1 MATEWISPTWRMPE
15 ESNQSKFENYSLD
28 FDGSNEINFD
38 NNIFSGLTNFSFA
51 GFYNIATIAS
61 DGALFGSYSTG
72 TNQILFYYDAPLGWR
87 LLFDNGSLR
96 VINTGFTTTINEWHF
111 IAGSFNNTT
120 GELIVYYNNDTFTTT
135 VTTGTITSSTF
146 DWSIGADGG
155 STTKNF
161 EGKLTQLSFYDYAL
175 SPTQIGYLRNL
186 NNPMAI
192 SGKAPIAYYPLGGS
206 STGSASTLTIPNE
219 SVPSATV
226 FSYDDDKIDIPQISL
241 TNNNTISI
249 WAKRDDVSGAD
260 DRMMLLGSVDQYGYG
275 CYFLENSTIYLKGS
289 TGGAVAFSNTAIQ
302 TALTRHDWVHWVFV
316 KDSSSGTLAIYVDGD
331 LAQSQSS
338 AGGMDT
344 LNTIGNRG
352 DGGNINQYCWHG
364 EISNTQAW
372 DTNLSASEITTLY
385 NNGVPYTGT
394 QPQAANLKGWWK
406 MNVDTSTWN
415 GSDWIIGDSATSY
428 TTAFNFDNIL
438 TTPAPS
444 FDSSFNP
451 DGYTKLT
458 FSIWAY
464 AENYYNRSTFFATF
478 EDTVNKYSDSNF
490 KITPSRNRFNI
501 SINGDAICA
510 LNIGSGFQSITPND
524 VWNCITLVYD
534 GTFTDADTATQN
546 AGRLKF
552 YTNGVYKAFDTF
564 TNNVPSSIV
573 SDSLGSRIGAANPTL
588 SNGSSRSPFFGKLSN
603 LQIWDTNLSASDA
616 LALYNNGSPISGT
629 QPEAAN
635 LKAWWKM
642 DTDTSNWN
650 GSTWS
655 VTDSSGEGNTA
666 TSLGMSESNLINS
679 SVSALNGISSGM
691 TTANLVNSDLTRS
704 IPYSSYSM
712 VFDGIDDFISI
723 YDGAAGSGPSSLKF
737 TSTDSF
743 SISCWINMVSSSGQE
758 NIISFRGTPLIWLY
772 RSGTT
777 IGFRL
782 RGDSSGTESVIT
794 TTTTNGAWHNIVA
807 IRDYNSGSP
816 QLKLYIDN
824 VAVTP
829 VTDSTSGNF
838 DSYDKFSICNDNYSG
853 GRYWFDGNTSNVA
866 IFNSALTEDQILTIY
881 NGSVP
886 NDISSLS
893 PVAWWSLAGD
903 SYYNGNDWICPDL
916 GSGGNNGTSDGMGGT
931 ELVGNGPG
939 STANGIATSM
949 NIPENLQGN
958 APNSSKN
965 AFSVNMNPADRVED
979 VPA

>member
-1 MATEWISPTWRMPE
+1 MATQWISPTWRMPE

-415 GSDWIIGDSATSY
+415 GSDWIIGDNSVDYKTSLNFNGDSYIAISPNTFDATNGLTMSCWVRYDASAITGLNWLCSNGNTGGVNSQFNTRLEAGGSWFNYFVGSSTY
-428 TTAFNFDNIL
+428 TGINGL
-438 TTPAPS
+438 G
-444 FDSSFNP
+444 
-451 DGYTKLT
+451 DGQWHH
-458 FSIWAY
+458 IAQ
-464 AENYYNRSTFFATF
+464 
-478 EDTVNKYSDSNF
+478 TVNYS
-490 KITPSRNRFNI
+490 T
-501 SINGDAICA
+501 GD
-510 LNIGSGFQSITPND
+510 
-524 VWNCITLVYD
+524 VMYYKD
-534 GTFTDADTATQN
+534 G
-546 AGRLKF
+546 
-552 YTNGVYKAFDTF
+552 
-564 TNNVPSSIV
+564 VPSSTV
-573 SDSLGSRIGAANPTL
+573 STW
-588 SNGSSRSPFFGKLSN
+588 GSSYATAILATISTSFYPFGGNISNFAIFSSALSTSN
-603 LQIWDTNLSASDA
+603 IVT
-616 LALYNNGSPISGT
+616 LYNNGYPEVTPSFSPTS
-629 QPEAAN
+629 
-635 LKAWWKM
+635 WWKL
-642 DTDTSNWN
+642 DNLTTGIQDSGSASNNGTNNGASTSNIPVSPVN
-650 GSTWS
+650 GT
-655 VTDSSGEGNTA
+655 
-666 TSLGMSESNLINS
+666 
-679 SVSALNGISSGM
+679 SSGM

-712 VFDGIDDFISI
+712 EFDGIDDFISI

-965 AFSVNMNPADRVED
+965 AFSINMNSADRVED